1 MATVEGTYVLALL
14 AASFSFSLVEGHVVR
29 PGDSLTL
36 PMRYGLRVHV
46 TRRSGGKQQGA
57 A

>member
-14 AASFSFSLVEGHVVR
+14 NASFSFSLVEGHVVR

-36 PMRYGLRVHV
+36 PMRYGLRVRV
-46 TRRSGGKQQGA
+46 ARRRSAKV
-57 A
+57 